1 MPNEEAQNQ
10 NTYGSLRPT
19 YRRSQHANMKS
30 QIKSH
35 WQKVVVTVKDRL
47 LISVNFF
54 SKDFFFE
61 GLPRPIRP
69 ITKAENAKWR
79 ALLQLH
85 VQPAVGRD
93 RALLKLCMAVALL

>member
-1 MPNEEAQNQ
+1 M
-10 NTYGSLRPT
+10 
-19 YRRSQHANMKS
+19 
-30 QIKSH
+30 
-35 WQKVVVTVKDRL
+35 
-47 LISVNFF
+47 NFF

-79 ALLQLH
+79 ALLRLH

-93 RALLKLCMAVALL
+93 RALLKLCMAALLCFDGGGIRKQVLVQRGRHEEENLAWMTTLLRR

>member
-1 MPNEEAQNQ
+1 MSNFQTLYDFSKCFPNFN
-10 NTYGSLRPT
+10 GF
-19 YRRSQHANMKS
+19 
-30 QIKSH
+30 
-35 WQKVVVTVKDRL
+35 

-79 ALLQLH
+79 ALLRLH
-85 VQPAVGRD
+85 
-93 RALLKLCMAVALL
+93 RALLKLCMAALLCFDGGGIRKQVLVQRGRHEEENLAWMTTLLRR